1 MISMKYLLSLLLI
14 ASLNIPTFGQQI
26 DCSMVGISVASSG
39 PNYVQLYHSGM
50 YLLWPR
56 EPNVIE
62 WEITDFQGNIIHLD
76 TTRGTASTTGTM
88 AFNHNVP
95 PTDSM
100 LVSALIYNDSLGL
113 ACLNVDTLWWGGP
126 ILEWEITGNTGTNA
140 MSTRAPAL
148 LDLTFTAYPS
158 PAFENLYIDGPLQR
172 YALDIYDLNGRH
184 LQSETGLLGETKMD
198 VSHLAP
204 GTYLIRL
211 KSASGQK
218 SLRFIKD

>member
-1 MISMKYLLSLLLI
+1 
-14 ASLNIPTFGQQI
+14 
-26 DCSMVGISVASSG
+26 
-39 PNYVQLYHSGM
+39 
-50 YLLWPR
+50 
-56 EPNVIE
+56 VIE
-62 WEITDFQGNIIHLD
+62 WEITDFMGNIIHMD
-76 TTRGTASTTGTM
+76 TTRGTVSTTGTM

-100 LVSALIYNDSLGL
+100 LVSALIYNDSLGM

-140 MSTRAPAL
+140 MSARSPAL

-158 PAFENLYIDGPLQR
+158 PALENLYIDGPLER

-184 LQSETGLLGETKMD
+184 LQSETGLLGETKVD
-198 VSHLAP
+198 VSHLAQ
-204 GTYLIRL
+204 GAYLIRL
-211 KSASGQK
+211 TSSSGQK

>member
-1 MISMKYLLSLLLI
+1 MKHFLSLLLI

-26 DCSMVGISVASSG
+26 DCSWVGISVASSG
-39 PNYVQLYHSGM
+39 PNYVQLYHAGM

-62 WEITDFQGNIIHLD
+62 WEISDFQGNTIHRD
-76 TTRGTASTTGTM
+76 TTRGTVSTTGTM
-88 AFNHNVP
+88 SFNHSVS

-100 LVSALIYNDSLGL
+100 MVTALIYNDSLGM

-126 ILEWEITGNTGTNA
+126 ILEWEITGHTGTNA
-140 MSTRAPAL
+140 MSTRASAP

-158 PAFENLYIDGPLQR
+158 PASEKLYIDGPLER

-184 LQSETGLLGETKMD
+184 LQKETGLLGETRVD
-198 VSHLAP
+198 VSQLAS
-204 GTYLIRL
+204 GAYLIRL
-211 KSASGQK
+211 TSSSGQK